1 MRILDQEAEGSGR
14 GLEAATRLSDV
25 NAAAKRLVLA
35 KTELKLKRLEPGA
48 GGSLAVVHARRTF
61 PEHPVL

>member
-1 MRILDQEAEGSGR
+1 MRILDQEAEGSER

-35 KTELKLKRLEPGA
+35 KTELKRLEPGA